1 MADMRADSVER
12 RSEKGG
18 RALLS
23 TPSGERLHPPG
34 LKAADA
40 ALPGGSQGRSA
51 SFLDLLM
58 QGDPEEDAVS
68 TVRQKPKGATGSKS
82 NEPESKDDRH
92 PTQRV
97 DIEID
102 TTKLGLFAS
111 QQLAP
116 TERKAPPAN
125 NDSPVTSVQ
134 ERSHSASTESKA
146 GISQSG
152 SVPSS
157 KNKEGGIAGPA
168 RNSSEELNLMR
179 RGPGRKEADKED
191 RVEVDEGDT
200 STVEVAEAAMKL
212 LKVAEDPATKALAES
227 KEGKLGSLGVTASG
241 TEQVMTST
249 DSPPQGDPNQY
260 NPNPQRADVEMK
272 PEGGGPLSGNAS
284 EQPTMAAI
292 SGPHEV
298 INGVVQVPIHGA
310 PGPFPGGGI
319 ASDSFSFS
327 PGTEPSAEGAGDD
340 VSGVSG
346 TSSRGDAASLM
357 SVGSSQH
364 PLSDPGGISGV
375 LGKGGATPTSAASHG
390 VGIAS
395 LDAGFH
401 VEGAHSHGK
410 TAKPEAVPQ
419 SRLSKAVEQVEAAM
433 KEIVRGK
440 QTRMVSLRL
449 DPPSLGKVQVDVS
462 LKNGTLHARLVPE
475 SSDVGNV
482 LRERSHELHG
492 ALRKLGLAVDTVVVS
507 VSTGEQASQFAG
519 SSWSGSGGGRSGN
532 SPDSRTEQ
540 ESVTG
545 SPIFQAEEDQLPL
558 KRSEQ
563 RDYWVA

>member
-1 MADMRADSVER
+1 
-12 RSEKGG
+12 
-18 RALLS
+18 
-23 TPSGERLHPPG
+23 
-34 LKAADA
+34 
-40 ALPGGSQGRSA
+40 
-51 SFLDLLM
+51 M
-58 QGDPEEDAVS
+58 QGDLEEDAGS

-82 NEPESKDDRH
+82 NEPEIKDDRH
-92 PTQRV
+92 PTQRA

-102 TTKLGLFAS
+102 ATKLGLFAS

-116 TERKAPPAN
+116 TERKAPPAKS
-125 NDSPVTSVQ
+125 DSPGTSGQ
-134 ERSHSASTESKA
+134 ERSHSVSTDTKA
-146 GISQSG
+146 GISQSR
-152 SVPSS
+152 SEPSS
-157 KNKEGGIAGPA
+157 NNKDTGGIAGPA
-168 RNSSEELNLMR
+168 RISSEELSLMR
-179 RGPGRKEADKED
+179 RGPGRKEADIED
-191 RVEVDEGDT
+191 QIEVDEGDT
-200 STVEVAEAAMKL
+200 STVEVDEAAMKL
-212 LKVAEDPATKALAES
+212 LKLAEDPATKALADS

-241 TEQVMTST
+241 NEQVMTST

-260 NPNPQRADVEMK
+260 NPNPQIADAEMK
-272 PEGGGPLSGNAS
+272 PGGSGPLSGNAA

-298 INGVVQVPIHGA
+298 KNDVVQAPVHGA
-310 PGPFPGGGI
+310 QGPFPGVGI
-319 ASDSFSFS
+319 PSDSFSFS

-340 VSGVSG
+340 VPGVSG
-346 TSSRGDAASLM
+346 ASSRGEAASLM

-375 LGKGGATPTSAASHG
+375 LGKGGATPTSASSHG

-410 TAKPEAVPQ
+410 AAKAEAVPP

-519 SSWSGSGGGRSGN
+519 SSWSGSGGGRSGS

-545 SPIFQAEEDQLPL
+545 SRIF
-558 KRSEQ
+558 
-563 RDYWVA
+563 